1 MTERITSTTLRSP
14 ISQLEPREPVCVR
27 ADSVVKEAIRQM
39 QANRIGCV
47 LVCDGQKLVGI
58 FTERDVVMR
67 VLSKGLDVEATDIGE
82 VMTGNPDCLRPEDTI
97 AFALNRMSVGSFRH
111 IPLTDGEGRAVGII
125 SVKDVFGYLVKTT
138 KST

>member
-1 MTERITSTTLRSP
+1 MTELITSTALRSP
-14 ISQLEPREPVCVR
+14 ISQLEPREPVYVR
-27 ADSVVKEAIRQM
+27 ADSPVKEAIGQM

-47 LVCDGQKLVGI
+47 LVCDDQALVGI

-67 VLSKGLDVEATDIGE
+67 VLSKGLDVETTDVGE
-82 VMTGNPDCLRPEDTI
+82 VMTGNPDCLSPEDTI

-111 IPLTDGEGRAVGII
+111 IPLTDGTGRAVGII
-125 SVKDVFGYLVKTT
+125 SVKDVFRHLVKAT